1 MPEPDIIYLS
11 DGGYAQ
17 FDGFHVA
24 LIVNDHRNEP
34 VVYLDPGVMEALN
47 DQYRT
52 WTGAND

>member
-1 MPEPDIIYLS
+1 MTEPEIIYLG
-11 DGGYAQ
+11 DGVYAQ
-17 FDGFHVA
+17 FDGFHVC